1 MKELF
6 ITPVSKQFIV
16 DNILFLAC
24 FTLSLLA
31 LGYDADIVRYISLAI
46 LTVLLLMLTSKWMV
60 MRSIKWI
67 ITDEQII
74 FIKGV
79 LDKQT
84 NYIELYRVYDYK
96 ERQTLSDQIINTKK
110 VVIFSGD
117 KSNPILEIFGIPKNQ
132 DIVSIIRDRVEFNKQ
147 TKRIYEISNK

>member
-1 MKELF
+1 MKELL

-24 FTLSLLA
+24 FTLSLFA
-31 LGYDADIVRYISLAI
+31 LGYDADIVRYISLAV
-46 LTVLLLMLTSKWMV
+46 LTVLLLILTSKWMV